1 MQTINKKEPVYHN
14 NIEQRSAEWFK
25 IRLGRFTSSNIFKLM
40 SEPRS
45 KAAKENGELSA
56 TAKTYI
62 EEKAAEI
69 IYNSP
74 APFFTNSAMDWGT
87 ENEQTA
93 IDAYKNI
100 TGVDVVPVGFV
111 TVGDHTGTSPD
122 GLINTSEPAG
132 LIEIKC
138 PYNRVNHLQ
147 NVLTLKTGDDL
158 KKHSKQYYY
167 QVQHQMYVTGRVY
180 CDFVSFDPRLLEGDN
195 WRLCCHI
202 VRVNADPDVFNKF
215 DEKLNAAAEY
225 LNAVIN
231 DLKTPSE

>member
-1 MQTINKKEPVYHN
+1 MQTINKKNPVYHTN
-14 NIEQRSAEWFK
+14 LEQRSAEWFK

-40 SEPRS
+40 TEPRS
-45 KAAKENGELSA
+45 KAAKGNGELSA

-132 LIEIKC
+132 LIEVQC

-167 QVQHQMYVTGRVY
+167 QVQHQLYITGRVY

-215 DEKLNAAAEY
+215 DEKLNKAAEY
-225 LNAVIN
+225 LNIIA
-231 DLKTPSE
+231 DQLKNAE